1 MFKRNNLSIG
11 KRNAFDIA
19 TFSFMAVGTIALL
32 FLILFYVMPVKLAD
46 IKVPIA
52 TDKASYYQGQQIGG
66 IFFGE
71 TFYTGEVRV
80 LREVYC
86 KNYKGLIEPPENAAA
101 GDFYATQ
108 GTPRKLEGQTI
119 VIGKL
124 PKDIPVGSNCVIQFT
139 NVYNIKTPFGTR
151 HEEYKYYTQN
161 FAIVTKETRDEL
173 DEAADAA
180 NAQSGQSTTGGND
193 INTNTNNSSNQNT
206 NNSRSTTQNTTT
218 NNTTNNNQ
226 SPPVVLQESC
236 TIDLLG
242 IKIGC
247 RQEAQ

>member
-1 MFKRNNLSIG
+1 MFRRNNTTSQ
-11 KRNAFDIA
+11 KRIAFDIT
-19 TFSFMAVGTIALL
+19 TFAFMAVGTIALI

-52 TDKASYYQGQQIGG
+52 TDKASYYQGQEVGG

-71 TFYTGEVRV
+71 TYYTGEVRI

-86 KNYKGLIEPPENAAA
+86 RNYKGLIEPPEAAAA

-108 GTPRKLEGQTI
+108 GTPRKLEGQTL

-139 NVYNIKTPFGTR
+139 NVYNIPTPFGTR

-161 FAIVTKETRDEL
+161 FAIVTQEKRAEL
-173 DEAADAA
+173 DEEAAEA
-180 NAQSGQSTTGGND
+180 NAQSGQTTTGGND
-193 INTNTNNSSNQNT
+193 INTNTNTPNQT
-206 NNSRSTTQNTTT
+206 NINNDSHSTTNET
-218 NNTTNNNQ
+218 NNTTNNQ
-226 SPPVVLQESC
+226 SPPVVLQETC
-236 TIDLLG
+236 TINFIG

>member
-1 MFKRNNLSIG
+1 MFRRNKLTPN
-11 KRNAFDIA
+11 KKAAFDII
-19 TFSFMAVGTIALL
+19 TFTFMAIGTIALV

-52 TDKASYYQGQQIGG
+52 TDKASYYQGQEIGG

-71 TFYTGEVRV
+71 TYYTGEVRI

-86 KNYKGLIEPPENAAA
+86 KNYKGLIEPPASANN
-101 GDFYATQ
+101 GGFYSTQ
-108 GTPRKLEGQTI
+108 GTPRKLEGET
-119 VIGKL
+119 VRIGTL

-139 NVYNIKTPFGTR
+139 NVYDIQTPFGIR

-161 FAIVTKETRDEL
+161 FSIVPKETREKIDQ
-173 DEAADAA
+173 EAAEI

-193 INTNTNNSSNQNT
+193 INSQINTPNQTNTNID
-206 NNSRSTTQNTTT
+206 RSTTNNET

-226 SPPVVLQESC
+226 SPPVVLQERC
-236 TIDLLG
+236 TINFLG
-242 IKIGC
+242 IKVGC